1 MTEQQYPFL
10 DGKLDIEERVRDLV
24 SRLTLEEKVEL
35 MVQYQ
40 PAVERL
46 GVKPY
51 KHGTEAAHG
60 LAWLGE
66 ATSFPQPLGLGC
78 TWNPELL
85 KAIGSVIGD
94 EARVYYQR
102 DPEVNG
108 LTLWAPTVDM
118 ERDPRWGRTEE
129 AYGEDPKLTGEL
141 TTALV
146 QGIQGDDP
154 VFFKAVATLKHF
166 IANNNEIDRGSCSA
180 SIDPRNMKEY
190 YQRAFQPAFVK
201 GGAQS
206 MMTSYNSVNGIP
218 TILHEDV
225 NKVVK
230 GEWGMNGFIVSD
242 AGDLIGLVK
251 DHHYYDTYKEAVA
264 HSIKAGIDS
273 ITDDKE
279 ISCGAIHEALSEGLL
294 AEADLDQAL
303 TNTFRVRF
311 RLGEFDADNPY
322 ANVPDSVLC
331 APAHGDLSLQ
341 AARESIV
348 LLKNEKATLPL
359 SSSKLGSVAVIGP
372 LGDVVYRD
380 WYSGTFPY
388 TVTPFAAIQQKLA
401 GKKVTFTSG
410 SNQVV
415 LRSAADG
422 APVSLGDN
430 GVLQVA
436 AGSAAETFEVC
447 DWGWNSL
454 TLQSQSTGKFAT
466 SADDVHIAAA
476 ADEAYG
482 WYVKEVLRLDAKADG
497 TTDIVTWDDK
507 PVVLKEQDGKQLLT
521 VTEEVTEEDRA
532 PEAAGDNAGG
542 AANSG
547 SGNNRDKEHKG
558 AFRLDVTVDGIAAAV
573 AAAREAET
581 AIVFVGNN
589 PLINGKEETDRPGFT
604 LAAAQEQLLR
614 EVYAVNRNV
623 IAVVIGS
630 YPFELNWAQEHL
642 PAVVYLAHAGQELGN
657 AVADVLF
664 GDFAPAGKLNMT
676 WYSQME
682 QQLTDILDYDIIKG
696 KRTYLYFE
704 DTPLYPF
711 GHGLTYAPFSFDSLQ
726 ISPAET
732 GEGWTASIR
741 VTNTGSVEA
750 GEVVQLYAHANAS
763 RVKRPVKQLVGFER
777 VYLQPQESITVQ
789 IAISA
794 AELSMW
800 DVTRDRFCL
809 ESGVYSLMAGSSS
822 SDIRLTAE
830 LSIEGESIPP
840 RALMQLTRAENYDDY
855 SGVLLD
861 ESKESGTCVRLADA
875 SNAGWIRL
883 ADVQWSA
890 APAAIE
896 ARVSGGPAGG
906 TLTVRFG
913 AAEAEQAAVLTVP
926 AGGEQQWQTV
936 SASLAAGISPQADV
950 YLSLSG
956 SVRLSSFIFS

>member
-1 MTEQQYPFL
+1 
-10 DGKLDIEERVRDLV
+10 
-24 SRLTLEEKVEL
+24 
-35 MVQYQ
+35 
-40 PAVERL
+40 
-46 GVKPY
+46 
-51 KHGTEAAHG
+51 
-60 LAWLGE
+60 
-66 ATSFPQPLGLGC
+66 
-78 TWNPELL
+78 
-85 KAIGSVIGD
+85 
-94 EARVYYQR
+94 
-102 DPEVNG
+102 
-108 LTLWAPTVDM
+108 
-118 ERDPRWGRTEE
+118 
-129 AYGEDPKLTGEL
+129 
-141 TTALV
+141 
-146 QGIQGDDP
+146 
-154 VFFKAVATLKHF
+154 
-166 IANNNEIDRGSCSA
+166 
-180 SIDPRNMKEY
+180 
-190 YQRAFQPAFVK
+190 
-201 GGAQS
+201 

-230 GEWGMNGFIVSD
+230 GEWGMDGFIVSD
-242 AGDLIGLVK
+242 AGDLLGLVK

-279 ISCGAIHEALSEGLL
+279 ISCGAIREALSEGLL
-294 AEADLDQAL
+294 AEADLDKAL

-322 ANVPDSVLC
+322 ANVPESVLC

-348 LLKNEKATLPL
+348 LLKNEKAALPL
-359 SSSKLGSVAVIGP
+359 SSSKVGSVAVIGP

-388 TVTPFAAIQQKLA
+388 TVTPFAAIQQKMA

-422 APVSLGDN
+422 APISLGDN
-430 GVLQVA
+430 DVLQVA

-454 TLQSQSTGKFAT
+454 TLQSKSTGKFAT

-482 WYVKEVLRLDAKADG
+482 WHVKEVLRLDEKADG
-497 TTDIVTWDDK
+497 TTGIRTWDGK

-521 VTEEVTEEDRA
+521 VAEEEDT
-532 PEAAGDNAGG
+532 PGTAGNNAVS

-547 SGNNRDKEHKG
+547 SGDKG
-558 AFRLDVTVDGIAAAV
+558 AFKLDVAVDGIAAAV

-589 PLINGKEETDRPGFT
+589 PLINGKEETDRPGYT
-604 LAAAQEQLLR
+604 LAAAQEQLLK
-614 EVYAVNRNV
+614 EVYAVNPNV

-676 WYSQME
+676 WYSQIE

-726 ISPAET
+726 IAPAEA
-732 GEGWTASIR
+732 GEGWIASVR
-741 VTNTGSVEA
+741 VTNAGIVEA
-750 GEVVQLYAHANAS
+750 GEVVQLYAHAITS

-777 VYLQPQESITVQ
+777 VYLQPQESVTVQ

-809 ESGVYSLMAGSSS
+809 ETGVYSLMAGSSS

-830 LSIEGESIPP
+830 LTIEGESIPP
-840 RALMQLTRAENYDDY
+840 RTLTHLTRAENYDDY

-875 SNAGWIRL
+875 SLAGWLRL
-883 ADVQWSA
+883 ADVQWSD
-890 APAAIE
+890 APAAFE
-896 ARVSGGPAGG
+896 ARVSGGAAGG

-913 AAEAEQAAVLTVP
+913 AADAEQAAVLTVP

-950 YLSLSG
+950 YISLSG
-956 SVRLSSFIFS
+956 SVRVSSFIFS

>member
-1 MTEQQYPFL
+1 
-10 DGKLDIEERVRDLV
+10 
-24 SRLTLEEKVEL
+24 
-35 MVQYQ
+35 
-40 PAVERL
+40 
-46 GVKPY
+46 
-51 KHGTEAAHG
+51 
-60 LAWLGE
+60 
-66 ATSFPQPLGLGC
+66 
-78 TWNPELL
+78 
-85 KAIGSVIGD
+85 
-94 EARVYYQR
+94 
-102 DPEVNG
+102 
-108 LTLWAPTVDM
+108 
-118 ERDPRWGRTEE
+118 
-129 AYGEDPKLTGEL
+129 
-141 TTALV
+141 
-146 QGIQGDDP
+146 
-154 VFFKAVATLKHF
+154 
-166 IANNNEIDRGSCSA
+166 
-180 SIDPRNMKEY
+180 MKEY

-230 GEWGMNGFIVSD
+230 GEWGMDGFIVSD
-242 AGDLIGLVK
+242 AGDLLGLVK

-279 ISCGAIHEALSEGLL
+279 ISCGAIREALSEGLL
-294 AEADLDQAL
+294 AEADLDKAL

-322 ANVPDSVLC
+322 ANVPESVLC

-348 LLKNEKATLPL
+348 LLKNEKAALPL
-359 SSSKLGSVAVIGP
+359 SSSKVGSVAVIGP

-388 TVTPFAAIQQKLA
+388 TVTPFAAIQQKMA

-422 APVSLGDN
+422 APISLGDN
-430 GVLQVA
+430 DVLQVA

-454 TLQSQSTGKFAT
+454 TLQSKSTGKFAT

-482 WYVKEVLRLDAKADG
+482 WHVKEVLRLDEKADG
-497 TTDIVTWDDK
+497 TTGIRTWDGK

-521 VTEEVTEEDRA
+521 VAEEEDT
-532 PEAAGDNAGG
+532 PGTAGNNAVS

-547 SGNNRDKEHKG
+547 SGDKG
-558 AFRLDVTVDGIAAAV
+558 AFKLDVAVDGIAAAV

-589 PLINGKEETDRPGFT
+589 PLINGKEETDRPGYT
-604 LAAAQEQLLR
+604 LAAAQEQLLK
-614 EVYAVNRNV
+614 EVYAVNPNV

-676 WYSQME
+676 WYSQIE

-726 ISPAET
+726 IAPAEA
-732 GEGWTASIR
+732 GEGWIASVR
-741 VTNTGSVEA
+741 VTNAGIVEA
-750 GEVVQLYAHANAS
+750 GEVVQLYAHAITS

-777 VYLQPQESITVQ
+777 VYLQPQESVTVQ

-809 ESGVYSLMAGSSS
+809 ETGVYSLMAGSSS

-830 LSIEGESIPP
+830 LTIEGESIPP
-840 RALMQLTRAENYDDY
+840 RTLTHLTRAENYDDY

-875 SNAGWIRL
+875 SLAGWLRL
-883 ADVQWSA
+883 ADVQWSD
-890 APAAIE
+890 APAAFE
-896 ARVSGGPAGG
+896 ARVSGGAAGG

-913 AAEAEQAAVLTVP
+913 AADAEQAAVLTVP

-950 YLSLSG
+950 YISLSG
-956 SVRLSSFIFS
+956 SVRVSSFIFS

>member
-1 MTEQQYPFL
+1 M
-10 DGKLDIEERVRDLV
+10 
-24 SRLTLEEKVEL
+24 
-35 MVQYQ
+35 
-40 PAVERL
+40 
-46 GVKPY
+46 
-51 KHGTEAAHG
+51 
-60 LAWLGE
+60 
-66 ATSFPQPLGLGC
+66 
-78 TWNPELL
+78 
-85 KAIGSVIGD
+85 
-94 EARVYYQR
+94 
-102 DPEVNG
+102 
-108 LTLWAPTVDM
+108 
-118 ERDPRWGRTEE
+118 
-129 AYGEDPKLTGEL
+129 
-141 TTALV
+141 
-146 QGIQGDDP
+146 
-154 VFFKAVATLKHF
+154 
-166 IANNNEIDRGSCSA
+166 
-180 SIDPRNMKEY
+180 DPRNMKEY

-230 GEWGMNGFIVSD
+230 GEWGMDGFIVSD
-242 AGDLIGLVK
+242 AGDLLGLVK

-279 ISCGAIHEALSEGLL
+279 ISCGAIREALSEGLL
-294 AEADLDQAL
+294 AEADLDKAL

-322 ANVPDSVLC
+322 ANVPESVLC

-348 LLKNEKATLPL
+348 LLKNEKAALPL
-359 SSSKLGSVAVIGP
+359 SSSKVGSVAVIGP

-388 TVTPFAAIQQKLA
+388 TVTPFAAIQQKMA

-422 APVSLGDN
+422 APISLGDN
-430 GVLQVA
+430 DVLQVA

-454 TLQSQSTGKFAT
+454 TLQSKSTGKFAT

-482 WYVKEVLRLDAKADG
+482 WHVKEVLRLDEKADG
-497 TTDIVTWDDK
+497 TTGIRTWDGK

-521 VTEEVTEEDRA
+521 VAEEEDT
-532 PEAAGDNAGG
+532 PGTAGNNAVS

-547 SGNNRDKEHKG
+547 SGDKG
-558 AFRLDVTVDGIAAAV
+558 AFKLDVAVDGIAAAV

-589 PLINGKEETDRPGFT
+589 PLINGKEETDRPGYT
-604 LAAAQEQLLR
+604 LAAAQEQLLK
-614 EVYAVNRNV
+614 EVYAVNPNV

-676 WYSQME
+676 WYSQIE

-726 ISPAET
+726 IAPAEA
-732 GEGWTASIR
+732 GEGWIASVR
-741 VTNTGSVEA
+741 VTNAGIVEA
-750 GEVVQLYAHANAS
+750 GEVVQLYAHAITS

-777 VYLQPQESITVQ
+777 VYLQPQESVTVQ

-809 ESGVYSLMAGSSS
+809 ETGVYSLMAGSSS

-830 LSIEGESIPP
+830 LTIEGESIPP
-840 RALMQLTRAENYDDY
+840 RTLTHLTRAENYDDY

-875 SNAGWIRL
+875 SLAGWLRL
-883 ADVQWSA
+883 ADVQWSD
-890 APAAIE
+890 APAAFE
-896 ARVSGGPAGG
+896 ARVSGGAAGG

-913 AAEAEQAAVLTVP
+913 AADAEQAAVLTVP

-950 YLSLSG
+950 YISLSG
-956 SVRLSSFIFS
+956 SVRVSSFIFS